1 MLQFGAPV
9 TLVQSEEMMGS
20 GRKEAVLSYFS
31 FFQRVVTGSGK
42 TAEVLNKN
50 LQAEDAARVELGFE
64 GYQWLIEKN
73 QGCRD

>member
-1 MLQFGAPV
+1 
-9 TLVQSEEMMGS
+9 MGS

-64 GYQWLIEKN
+64 GYQ
-73 QGCRD
+73 